1 MQIKKIRRVVTG
13 NDQFGNSGV
22 LWDSDAPN
30 VNVGKIAASASM
42 TDLWVFQSCPVD
54 LSRTEDDGN
63 LEFSFDPPADG
74 GHFRIV
80 QSAAKPS
87 NYDPLND
94 LTAVPIQE
102 PFQRKNS
109 HTMDKGGQ
117 NAYSSPIHQSLTV
130 DYGFLLEGERT
141 LILDDGHHTLYPG
154 DVIVQLGNWH
164 GWTNP
169 NQESLMAFIMMG
181 AQKDTQPI
189 EGDE

>member
-1 MQIKKIRRVVTG
+1 MQVKKIRRVVTG
-13 NDQFGNSGV
+13 NDESGLSGV
-22 LWDSDAPN
+22 IWDSDAPN

-42 TDLWVFQSCPVD
+42 TDLWVFTNCPVD
-54 LSRTEDDGN
+54 LNRTEDDGN
-63 LEFSFDPPADG
+63 LEFSFDPPAHG

-80 QSAAKPS
+80 QSAAKPT
-87 NYDPLND
+87 NYDPQKD
-94 LTAVPIQE
+94 ITAVPIKD

-117 NAYSSPIHQSLTV
+117 NAYSSPIHQSQTV
-130 DYGFLLEGERT
+130 DYGFLMEGERS
-141 LILDDGHHTLYPG
+141 LILDDGLHTLYPG

-181 AQKDTQPI
+181 AKRETEND
-189 EGDE
+189 EGHH